1 MAPAHRKLEEKT
13 RDILRACVLFR
24 GLPPDACNDLASKA
38 KIKTFKERETIF
50 VMGAPGKSLMALLA
64 GKVRISVSSPDG
76 KEITLATLQSGEI
89 FGEIAVLDGRE
100 RTANA
105 IAASD
110 CRLAELERKDVLHFL
125 DRQPGAWQSLVNVLC
140 DRLRRTDQQ
149 LGELALLPLT
159 SRLSMTLLRTAEM
172 QQVDGRSLFQV
183 HLSQREIGNLVG
195 VSRES
200 VNKVMHEWQKAGL
213 IMIKEQTIIIT
224 RPDVLE
230 RLSEEHSVSRKRP
243 Q

>member
-1 MAPAHRKLEEKT
+1 MAPVQGKLEEKT
-13 RDILRACVLFR
+13 REILRACVLFR
-24 GLPPDACNDLASKA
+24 GLPSQACDDLASKA

-50 VMGAPGKSLMALLA
+50 VMGAPGKSLMALLT

-76 KEITLATLQSGEI
+76 KEITLATLQPGEI

-125 DRQPGAWQSLVNVLC
+125 DRQPGAWHSLVNVLC
-140 DRLRRTDQQ
+140 DRLRRADRQ

-159 SRLSMTLLRTAEM
+159 SRLSITLLRAAEK
-172 QQVDGRSLFQV
+172 QQVDGRSLIQV

-200 VNKVMHEWQKAGL
+200 VNKVMHYWQKAGL
-213 IMIKEQTIIIT
+213 IMIKDQTIIIT
-224 RPDVLE
+224 RPDLLE
-230 RLSEEHSVSRKRP
+230 RLSGE

>member
-1 MAPAHRKLEEKT
+1 
-13 RDILRACVLFR
+13 
-24 GLPPDACNDLASKA
+24 
-38 KIKTFKERETIF
+38 
-50 VMGAPGKSLMALLA
+50 MALLA

-76 KEITLATLQSGEI
+76 KEITLTTLQSGEI

-110 CRLAELERKDVLHFL
+110 CRLAELERKDVLHFF
-125 DRQPGAWQSLVNVLC
+125 DRHPGAWQSLVNVLC
-140 DRLRRTDQQ
+140 DRLRRTDQH
-149 LGELALLPLT
+149 LAELALLPLT
-159 SRLSMTLLRTAEM
+159 SRLSITLLRAAEM
-172 QQVDGRSLFQV
+172 QQVDGRSLIQV

-213 IMIKEQTIIIT
+213 IMIKDQTIIIT
-224 RPDVLE
+224 APRSSRTPLRGALGFAKETTIGIGSNTARCPSWVNLAISGTSAGRPVTL
-230 RLSEEHSVSRKRP
+230 RNSP
-243 Q
+243 

>member
-50 VMGAPGKSLMALLA
+50 VMGAAGKSLMALLA

-100 RTANA
+100 RTA
-105 IAASD
+105 
-110 CRLAELERKDVLHFL
+110 
-125 DRQPGAWQSLVNVLC
+125 
-140 DRLRRTDQQ
+140 
-149 LGELALLPLT
+149 
-159 SRLSMTLLRTAEM
+159 
-172 QQVDGRSLFQV
+172 
-183 HLSQREIGNLVG
+183 
-195 VSRES
+195 
-200 VNKVMHEWQKAGL
+200 
-213 IMIKEQTIIIT
+213 
-224 RPDVLE
+224 
-230 RLSEEHSVSRKRP
+230 
-243 Q
+243 

>member
-1 MAPAHRKLEEKT
+1 MAPVQGKLEEKT
-13 RDILRACVLFR
+13 REILRACVLFR
-24 GLPPDACNDLASKA
+24 GLPLHACDDLASKA

-64 GKVRISVSSPDG
+64 GKVRVCVSSPDG
-76 KEITLATLQSGEI
+76 KEITLATLQPGEI

-159 SRLSMTLLRTAEM
+159 SRLSITLLRAAEK
-172 QQVDGRSLFQV
+172 QQVDGRSLIQV

-200 VNKVMHEWQKAGL
+200 VNKVMHDWQKAGL
-213 IMIKEQTIIIT
+213 IMIKDQTIIIT
-224 RPDVLE
+224 RPDLLE
-230 RLSEEHSVSRKRP
+230 RLSGE